1 MSNTASK
8 KPARCITEKK
18 NVVGPS
24 STWHNPQKMKME
36 DVSENIIEM
45 TKQISE
51 VKLEGKY
58 VRLNSRVLENWTV
71 ESHFGNV
78 KLNTEFSGRSMEI
91 LEEYLFRIGQGIS
104 DFNT

>member
-1 MSNTASK
+1 
-8 KPARCITEKK
+8 
-18 NVVGPS
+18 
-24 STWHNPQKMKME
+24 ME

-78 KLNTEFSGRSMEI
+78 KLNTEFSGRSVEI

-104 DFNT
+104 DFNTWKMLQLYFFFFILDVTTLDSVIV